1 MKIAEQLLD
10 RVGRPTRNANPDSLR
25 PSIALTTSERLKL
38 PTKIGKLHHI
48 GLSVLEIDKDQ
59 VVFVGLEAIA
69 KIKVPHSLPD
79 EEVEKTNANV
89 SKEEEDDALPC
100 TPLVDKRKR
109 ALTLKSLFV
118 DFGLSNLKTTPMEL
132 MSSGSQSAGNEQD
145 FKIVTNVNGLY
156 ALDDSLFVPVSPE
169 LEAKK
174 EIHWVFGS
182 LDLNEGLIFLSNSL
196 RTTEMNAAGRNTMKA
211 YFIVLPL
218 LFDLLGFWKNRSNVL
233 DLGSNLKASLIVVEI
248 ASLLIQRKND
258 CGAFVAAFA
267 EFFINSKDI
276 PNDFDIKVY
285 RTRLAA
291 LLFANGQRK
300 MTKI

>member
-1 MKIAEQLLD
+1 MAKKNKASPKSKDKKAKGKCFYCDVMGHWKRNCNKYLFELRKILESSRALVDGEVTMHVENIAQVSTKGLLESENIENESNGGDELGED
-10 RVGRPTRNANPDSLR
+10 RADGADNED
-25 PSIALTTSERLKL
+25 EFD
-38 PTKIGKLHHI
+38 
-48 GLSVLEIDKDQ
+48 DKDASNVVADQ

-169 LEAKK
+169 LEAK
-174 EIHWVFGS
+174 
-182 LDLNEGLIFLSNSL
+182 
-196 RTTEMNAAGRNTMKA
+196 
-211 YFIVLPL
+211 
-218 LFDLLGFWKNRSNVL
+218 FD
-233 DLGSNLKASLIVVEI
+233 E
-248 ASLLIQRKND
+248 
-258 CGAFVAAFA
+258 
-267 EFFINSKDI
+267 
-276 PNDFDIKVY
+276 
-285 RTRLAA
+285 
-291 LLFANGQRK
+291 
-300 MTKI
+300 